1 MRRVSR
7 EVAGAWRSLQYDM
20 ARRPESASV
29 DVTTDVLYP
38 EYEATERPRRKLLAA
53 TTFGALSLAGAAG
66 TYFAVVTGLGALSAD
81 EPAGQPHALPAVAPS
96 SPGAPQRQPAATP
109 ATMPPTA
116 QVGRRTTPPP
126 PKPPPRRTRPG
137 PAGGRPPAPSPTCAC
152 VTPPVPRPTSPPPV
166 VNSPE
171 PSPSPTTPQE
181 TESPNPDPT
190 PTPAP

>member
-1 MRRVSR
+1 VRRVGR

-20 ARRPESASV
+20 ARRPESASA

-66 TYFAVVTGLGALSAD
+66 TYFAVVTGLGALPAD

-96 SPGAPQRQPAATP
+96 SSETELPQQPAARPGTP
-109 ATMPPTA
+109 PATA
-116 QVGRRTTPPP
+116 QVGTTTVTPR
-126 PKPPPRRTRPG
+126 KPSPRPVRPG
-137 PAGGRPPAPSPTCAC
+137 PGGVARPVPSPTCAC

-166 VNSPE
+166 VTSPD
-171 PSPSPTTPQE
+171 PSPTPTTPQQ

-190 PTPAP
+190 PTP